1 MSFLMNRS
9 NIQPALRIKA
19 SSLGCLALL
28 ALGLAAC
35 STPMPPAAVNVP
47 ATPPVA
53 SKAPPSSTPPSQ
65 PNQPQPAPQS
75 PAEQPSEQ
83 AAQPTQAKPPAA
95 PIDGLLKLKPAANKP
110 YTALGTRYEPLS
122 ADRMYEASGWAS
134 WYGAVHHGLPT
145 ASGEIYDMN
154 AFTAAHT
161 VLPIPSYARV
171 TNLTNGTQAV
181 VRINDRGP
189 FKEKRVMDVSRA
201 AAKHLGFVG
210 QGLAKVSV
218 RLMSTSEAQAWLS
231 AGAVQPGG
239 KQSSTMKAAPVANS
253 KTVESISAV
262 SQGYYAQFAAY
273 KDNAAALVLAQRADQ
288 AARDLGLISP
298 LKPQE
303 PLVQLMGTEAGAG
316 ERLSRVLAGPFSKR
330 AEAEKAGAT
339 LAASLKTPFI
349 LYQQK

>member
-1 MSFLMNRS
+1 MLLPMNRP
-9 NIQPALRIKA
+9 NIQPVLRIKA
-19 SSLGCLALL
+19 SGLPCLFLL

-47 ATPPVA
+47 ATPPAA
-53 SKAPPSSTPPSQ
+53 SKAPPSSTQPPQAS
-65 PNQPQPAPQS
+65 QPQPTPQS
-75 PAEQPSEQ
+75 PAEPTPNEQ
-83 AAQPTQAKPPAA
+83 ATQAKPPAA
-95 PIDGLLKLKPAANKP
+95 PIDGLLKLKPTANKP
-110 YTALGTRYEPLS
+110 YTALGTRYEPLG

-171 TNLTNGTQAV
+171 TNLTNGTQAI

-231 AGAVQPGG
+231 AGAVQPSG
-239 KQSSTMKAAPVANS
+239 KQSSAKALPVVNA
-253 KTVESISAV
+253 KTVEPISAV

-339 LAASLKTPFI
+339 LAASLKTSFI

>member
-1 MSFLMNRS
+1 MLFFMNRP

-19 SSLGCLALL
+19 ISLGCVALL

-53 SKAPPSSTPPSQ
+53 SKAPPASTQPSQ
-65 PNQPQPAPQS
+65 PNQPQPTPQS

-83 AAQPTQAKPPAA
+83 AAQAKPPAV

-201 AAKHLGFVG
+201 AARHLGFVG

-218 RLMSTSEAQAWLS
+218 RLMSTNEAQAWLS

-239 KQSSTMKAAPVANS
+239 KQSSAKGAPVANA
-253 KTVESISAV
+253 KTVEPISAV